1 MAYLVWILTIL
12 AIILGFLLGLILG
25 MTHDYRKKAVG
36 TLLIG
41 YTGEEDDSVHLF
53 LNMDKAV
60 ELLETPHL
68 VEMGQA
74 KRRKLLEE
82 KVDINGY
89 FMQEMDRLAKV
100 GRKGK

>member
-41 YTGEEDDSVHLF
+41 YTGEEDDSAHLF

-60 ELLETPHL
+60 EDIEGSEYAVLRI
-68 VEMGQA
+68 
-74 KRRKLLEE
+74 KRCRRENNCPLYGGNSEHYIFE
-82 KVDINGY
+82 
-89 FMQEMDRLAKV
+89 
-100 GRKGK
+100 GRNSKWN

>member
-41 YTGEEDDSVHLF
+41 YSAHLF

-60 ELLETPHL
+60 EDIEGSEYAVLRIKK
-68 VEMGQA
+68 VQA
-74 KRRKLLEE
+74 RK
-82 KVDINGY
+82 
-89 FMQEMDRLAKV
+89 
-100 GRKGK
+100 

>member
-1 MAYLVWILTIL
+1 MAYLVWILTGL

-41 YTGEEDDSVHLF
+41 YTGEEDDNAHLF

-60 ELLETPHL
+60 EDIEGSKYVVLRIKK
-68 VEMGQA
+68 VQA
-74 KRRKLLEE
+74 RK
-82 KVDINGY
+82 
-89 FMQEMDRLAKV
+89 
-100 GRKGK
+100 